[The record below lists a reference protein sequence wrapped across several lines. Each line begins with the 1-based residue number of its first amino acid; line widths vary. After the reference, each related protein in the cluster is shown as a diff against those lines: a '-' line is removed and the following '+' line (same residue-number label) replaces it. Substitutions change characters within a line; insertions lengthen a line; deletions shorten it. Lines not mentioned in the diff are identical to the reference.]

1 MCNPLKSFLSNI
13 LLVMILVD
21 PMSGNGIALALS
33 LASGVNTLFLI
44 IFMKKMNSF
53 NVKKILKES
62 FIYIIKILI
71 FSVIASI
78 PTYFFRNF
86 IVDAFADYGRLISQG
101 IPVILSAILFF
112 IIGAGQLIITKDQIV
127 MVILRK
133 FRRN

>member
-1 MCNPLKSFLSNI
+1 
-13 LLVMILVD
+13 
-21 PMSGNGIALALS
+21 MSGNGIALALS

-53 NVKKILKES
+53 DVKKILKES